1 MKTLSVKEIRS
12 QLSTAIKDAEAGD
25 ATVITRHGN
34 PVAILAPIQQ
44 TRPPFPDLSE
54 FRASIKRRGKTLTQ
68 TLQDMRE
75 EERA

>member
-12 QLSTAIKDAEAGD
+12 QLSIALKDAEAGD
-25 ATVITRHGN
+25 ITVITRHGN
-34 PVAILAPIQQ
+34 PVAILTPVQQ

-54 FRASIKRRGKTLTQ
+54 FRASIKHRGKSLTQ
-68 TLQDMRE
+68 TLREMRE